1 MEFGIEKCAVLV
13 LKRGKVVKSEG
24 IKLPDNKKMRTFEEN
39 EGYKYLDMLQADQIK
54 QKEMKEKVGNE

>member
-1 MEFGIEKCAVLV
+1 MIIIILKMEFGIEKCAALV

-39 EGYKYLDMLQADQIK
+39 EGYTYLICCRQIRLSK
-54 QKEMKEKVGNE
+54 RK